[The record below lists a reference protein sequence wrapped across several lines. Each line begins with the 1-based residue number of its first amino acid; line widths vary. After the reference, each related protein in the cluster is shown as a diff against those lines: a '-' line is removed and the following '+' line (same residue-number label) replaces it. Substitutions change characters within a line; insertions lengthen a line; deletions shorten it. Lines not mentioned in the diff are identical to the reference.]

1 MKTKTE
7 QKMVVGYTRVSTYI
21 QAEKGESIKTQ
32 EQRIRDFAEANL
44 EEIDFIFCDKG
55 ESGTRTDRTQY
66 SILKEEI
73 ENDRIKT
80 VYVFS
85 ISRLGRNLPE
95 VISFV
100 ELCNKKKTKVIA
112 LADRFDS
119 TDPTSYLSFY
129 ILSAIADHQSKETA
143 SRIKSTFDRKK
154 RNKEKY
160 SRNIPIGLKEDP
172 KKKGLLVED
181 ETDKKLI
188 QRMKNLVSRK
198 YTLKQIAEKL
208 NDEGVKTKTGK
219 EWNKVLV
226 HHYINKGQQLKRKH
240 TPAA

>member
-1 MKTKTE
+1 MKT
-7 QKMVVGYTRVSTYI
+7 QKEERLVVGYTRVSTYI
-21 QAEKGESIKTQ
+21 QGERGESIKTQ
-32 EQRIRDFAEANL
+32 EQTIRDFAEADL
-44 EEIDFIFCDKG
+44 EEIDFIFSDKG

-73 ENDRIKT
+73 QNDRIKT

-129 ILSAIADHQSKETA
+129 ILSAMADKQSK
-143 SRIKSTFDRKK
+143 
-154 RNKEKY
+154 
-160 SRNIPIGLKEDP
+160 
-172 KKKGLLVED
+172 
-181 ETDKKLI
+181 
-188 QRMKNLVSRK
+188 
-198 YTLKQIAEKL
+198 
-208 NDEGVKTKTGK
+208 
-219 EWNKVLV
+219 
-226 HHYINKGQQLKRKH
+226 
-240 TPAA
+240 